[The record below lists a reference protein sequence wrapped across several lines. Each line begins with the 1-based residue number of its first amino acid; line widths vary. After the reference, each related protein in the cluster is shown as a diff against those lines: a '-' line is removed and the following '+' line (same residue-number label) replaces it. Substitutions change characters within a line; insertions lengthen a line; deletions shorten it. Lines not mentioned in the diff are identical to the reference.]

1 MSINIETIK
10 TLADAKKVMTE
21 EQIVSAV
28 KSYLKN
34 REYHK
39 THNEK
44 NAAILK
50 AAKAAG
56 ILG

>member
-10 TLADAKKVMTE
+10 TLADAKKVLTE
-21 EQIVSAV
+21 DQIVSAI

-39 THNEK
+39 THNER

-56 ILG
+56 ITA

>member
-10 TLADAKKVMTE
+10 TLADAKKVLTDD
-21 EQIVSAV
+21 QIISAI

-39 THNEK
+39 AHNQK
-44 NAAILK
+44 NAMILAK
-50 AAKAAG
+50 AKAAG
-56 ILG
+56 ITV